1 VRPTELLLQYQR
13 LGDRSRVLLDEKQ
26 RLEDR
31 LNRHE
36 KIEAAEA
43 AVAAAE
49 TQLSELTRRF
59 KAMDLEVEGHR
70 GKMRTHEREL
80 MSGRIRSPTDL
91 TKMSE
96 EVSHMKAR
104 LLEEEEAELQLM
116 TALEETEGE
125 LERARKALEA
135 ARAEAVAEAPA
146 LRERLAAVEKE
157 IAELEAQREAVWA
170 EIPPDLQSAYKRL
183 NRIPNPVVEMV
194 GGQCL
199 GCRVQLTANELQQL
213 RRGERFTCQNCSRI
227 LVLG

>member
-1 VRPTELLLQYQR
+1 MRPTELLLQYQR

-70 GKMRTHEREL
+70 GKMHVHEREL

-125 LERARKALEA
+125 LERADAQCESLLGYVDRYHEADKRGAILEERI
-135 ARAEAVAEAPA
+135 RAD
-146 LRERLAAVEKE
+146 RSIE
-157 IAELEAQREAVWA
+157 IAYGVAAGHDPFAVLRGAAGTEHLVVGIVEANGAQEL
-170 EIPPDLQSAYKRL
+170 
-183 NRIPNPVVEMV
+183 
-194 GGQCL
+194 GH
-199 GCRVQLTANELQQL
+199 
-213 RRGERFTCQNCSRI
+213 
-227 LVLG
+227 